1 MRMAE
6 MGGCAA
12 RPAAAARPDMENE
25 EERRH
30 PLVDSEWGFVEASLK
45 LKADKAYEN
54 DEDDW

>member
-1 MRMAE
+1 
-6 MGGCAA
+6 
-12 RPAAAARPDMENE
+12 MENK